1 MEPLKFFVKW
11 NRSHRLF
18 TSMNEIIIM
27 NDLLNLFLMPFVI
40 RSLLAGIAVSISMSL
55 LGTFL
60 VLKRFSLIGDGLAH
74 VSFFAVALSLLLNET
89 TPWISMIILSI
100 ASIII
105 MKFNESGRAFGDAA
119 IGMIGAVSIAL
130 GTILVQ
136 YISNQYVNLE
146 NYLFGEIF
154 LVRESDV
161 WFAWIIAI
169 TIIIFTIVLYQ
180 PLFALTFEEDFA
192 KVKKVPVQAIQYGL
206 AIITALAIFV
216 GIRVVGTLL
225 ISSLIIFPTVTAMQW
240 NKSFK
245 GTLISSVFISL
256 TNILIGFV
264 LSILLAWPAG
274 STMVVVSGA
283 TLLLVYVFQGV
294 KRRLQK

>member
-1 MEPLKFFVKW
+1 
-11 NRSHRLF
+11 
-18 TSMNEIIIM
+18 M

-74 VSFFAVALSLLLNET
+74 VSFFAIALSLLLNET

-119 IGMIGAVSIAL
+119 IGMIGAISIAL

-161 WFAWIIAI
+161 WFAWMIAI

-256 TNILIGFV
+256 TNILLGFV
-264 LSILLAWPAG
+264 LAILLAWPAG

>member
-1 MEPLKFFVKW
+1 
-11 NRSHRLF
+11 
-18 TSMNEIIIM
+18 MNEIIIM

-256 TNILIGFV
+256 TNILLGFV
-264 LSILLAWPAG
+264 LAILLAWPAG

>member
-1 MEPLKFFVKW
+1 
-11 NRSHRLF
+11 
-18 TSMNEIIIM
+18 M

-256 TNILIGFV
+256 TNILLGFV

>member
-1 MEPLKFFVKW
+1 
-11 NRSHRLF
+11 
-18 TSMNEIIIM
+18 MNEIIIM

-74 VSFFAVALSLLLNET
+74 VSFFAIALSLLLNET

-256 TNILIGFV
+256 TNILLGFV

>member
-1 MEPLKFFVKW
+1 
-11 NRSHRLF
+11 
-18 TSMNEIIIM
+18 MNEIIIM
-27 NDLLNLFLMPFVI
+27 NDLLNLFMMPFVI

-74 VSFFAVALSLLLNET
+74 VSFFAIALSLLLNET
-89 TPWISMIILSI
+89 TPWISMIILST

-119 IGMIGAVSIAL
+119 IGMIGAISIAL

-161 WFAWIIAI
+161 WFAWMIAI

-264 LSILLAWPAG
+264 LAILLAWPAG

>member
-1 MEPLKFFVKW
+1 
-11 NRSHRLF
+11 
-18 TSMNEIIIM
+18 MNEIIIM

-74 VSFFAVALSLLLNET
+74 VSFFAIALSLLLNET

>member
-1 MEPLKFFVKW
+1 
-11 NRSHRLF
+11 
-18 TSMNEIIIM
+18 MNEIIIM
-27 NDLLNLFLMPFVI
+27 NDLLNLFMMPFVI

-74 VSFFAVALSLLLNET
+74 VSFFAIALSLLLNET

-119 IGMIGAVSIAL
+119 IGMIGAISIAL

-161 WFAWIIAI
+161 WFAWMIAI

-256 TNILIGFV
+256 TNILLGFV
-264 LSILLAWPAG
+264 LAILLAWPAG

>member
-1 MEPLKFFVKW
+1 
-11 NRSHRLF
+11 
-18 TSMNEIIIM
+18 M

-74 VSFFAVALSLLLNET
+74 VSFFAIALSLLLNET

-161 WFAWIIAI
+161 WFAWMIAI

>member
-1 MEPLKFFVKW
+1 
-11 NRSHRLF
+11 
-18 TSMNEIIIM
+18 MNEIIIM

>member
-1 MEPLKFFVKW
+1 
-11 NRSHRLF
+11 
-18 TSMNEIIIM
+18 M

>member
-1 MEPLKFFVKW
+1 
-11 NRSHRLF
+11 
-18 TSMNEIIIM
+18 M

-256 TNILIGFV
+256 TNILLGFV
-264 LSILLAWPAG
+264 LAILLAWPAG

>member
-1 MEPLKFFVKW
+1 
-11 NRSHRLF
+11 
-18 TSMNEIIIM
+18 M
-27 NDLLNLFLMPFVI
+27 NDLLNLFMMPFVI

-74 VSFFAVALSLLLNET
+74 VSFFAIALSLLLNET

-119 IGMIGAVSIAL
+119 IGMIGAISIAL

-161 WFAWIIAI
+161 WFAWMIAI

-256 TNILIGFV
+256 TNILLGFV
-264 LSILLAWPAG
+264 LAILLAWPAG

>member
-1 MEPLKFFVKW
+1 
-11 NRSHRLF
+11 
-18 TSMNEIIIM
+18 M
-27 NDLLNLFLMPFVI
+27 NDLLNLFMMPFVI

-256 TNILIGFV
+256 TNILLGFV
-264 LSILLAWPAG
+264 LAILLAWPAG

>member
-1 MEPLKFFVKW
+1 
-11 NRSHRLF
+11 
-18 TSMNEIIIM
+18 M
-27 NDLLNLFLMPFVI
+27 NDLLNLFMMPFVI

-74 VSFFAVALSLLLNET
+74 VSFFAIALSLLLNET
-89 TPWISMIILSI
+89 TPWISMIILST

-119 IGMIGAVSIAL
+119 IGMIGAISIAL

-161 WFAWIIAI
+161 WFAWMIAI

-264 LSILLAWPAG
+264 LAILLAWPAG

>member
-1 MEPLKFFVKW
+1 
-11 NRSHRLF
+11 
-18 TSMNEIIIM
+18 MNEIIIM

-256 TNILIGFV
+256 TNILLGFV

>member
-1 MEPLKFFVKW
+1 MK
-11 NRSHRLF
+11 
-18 TSMNEIIIM
+18 EIIIM

-105 MKFNESGRAFGDAA
+105 IKFNESGRAFGDAA
-119 IGMIGAVSIAL
+119 IGMIGAISIAL

-161 WFAWIIAI
+161 WFALMIAI

-256 TNILIGFV
+256 TNILLGFV

-283 TLLLVYVFQGV
+283 TLLLVYVFQCV

>member
-1 MEPLKFFVKW
+1 
-11 NRSHRLF
+11 
-18 TSMNEIIIM
+18 MNEIIIM
-27 NDLLNLFLMPFVI
+27 NDLLNLFMMPFVI

-74 VSFFAVALSLLLNET
+74 VSFFAIALSLLLNET

-161 WFAWIIAI
+161 WFAWMIAI

-256 TNILIGFV
+256 TNILLGFV
-264 LSILLAWPAG
+264 LAILLAWPAG

>member
-1 MEPLKFFVKW
+1 
-11 NRSHRLF
+11 
-18 TSMNEIIIM
+18 MNE
-27 NDLLNLFLMPFVI
+27 LLSLLMMPFVL

-74 VSFFAVALSLLLNET
+74 VSFFAVALSLFLNET
-89 TPWISMIILSI
+89 TPWISIIILSI

-105 MKFNESGRAFGDAA
+105 MKLNESGKAFGDAA
-119 IGMIGAVSIAL
+119 IGMIGAFSIAL
-130 GTILVQ
+130 GTIIVK
-136 YISNQYVNLE
+136 YITNQYVNLE

-154 LVRESDV
+154 LVREADV

-169 TIIIFTIVLYQ
+169 AIVFATIVLYH
-180 PLFALTFEEDFA
+180 PLFALTYEEDFA
-192 KVKKVPVQAIQYGL
+192 KVKKVPVKTLQYGL

-240 NKSFK
+240 NSSFK
-245 GTLISSVFISL
+245 GTLISSVIVSL
-256 TNILIGFV
+256 SNIFIGFV
-264 LSILLAWPAG
+264 LSIILAWPAG
-274 STMVVVSGA
+274 STMVVVSGI
-283 TLLLVYVFQGV
+283 TLLFVYAMQGIKRSFQ
-294 KRRLQK
+294 K

>member
-1 MEPLKFFVKW
+1 MK
-11 NRSHRLF
+11 
-18 TSMNEIIIM
+18 EIIIM

-74 VSFFAVALSLLLNET
+74 VSFFAIALSLLLNET

-105 MKFNESGRAFGDAA
+105 IKFNESGRAFGDAA
-119 IGMIGAVSIAL
+119 IGMIGAISIAL

-161 WFAWIIAI
+161 WFAWMIAI